1 MFSYLDRDDNYYPL
15 YKDGDTLV
23 NGEGHEIKI
32 LTIVADQYMYE
43 DWDMDINPCY
53 EFCNVIDYWYTTKE
67 KYSDWVKPLNERLN
81 RLHEHHIE
89 HE

>member
-32 LTIVADQYMYE
+32 LAIVADQYMYE
-43 DWDMDINPCY
+43 DGDKDINPCY
-53 EFCNVIDYWYTTKE
+53 EFCNVIDYWYTTKQ

>member
-1 MFSYLDRDDNYYPL
+1 MVIDGLYEPL

-32 LTIVADQYMYE
+32 LAIVADQYMYE
-43 DWDMDINPCY
+43 DWDNEINPCY
-53 EFCNVIDYWYTTKE
+53 EFCNVIDYWYTTRQ

>member
-1 MFSYLDRDDNYYPL
+1 MDIDGFYEPL

-43 DWDMDINPCY
+43 DADKDINPCY
-53 EFCNVIDYWYTTKE
+53 EFCNVIDYWYTTKQ
-67 KYSDWVKPLNERLN
+67 KYYASNIQEN
-81 RLHEHHIE
+81 RDCC
-89 HE
+89 